1 MSSQKESEFLRS
13 ERRMSFEG
21 CSSIPLELHPNG
33 LLGPPLG
40 LSTLYKPADNMKMK
54 SCCFSNGCKISK
66 HEFHTYIFSISL
78 YLERDRL
85 RSPCSE
91 LCCETS

>member
-40 LSTLYKPADNMKMK
+40 LSTPCGQSVQWQEKRPGLPTGAALDTTHFVDCGAHD
-54 SCCFSNGCKISK
+54 SVIQTCWQ
-66 HEFHTYIFSISL
+66 HEN
-78 YLERDRL
+78 E
-85 RSPCSE
+85 E
-91 LCCETS
+91 LLFF